1 MVSNG
6 KVSLMANKPADRN
19 NAEATPA
26 KGIRKVN
33 LADLQ
38 GSLSKRGRERFH
50 DPELAQ
56 ALREMLVDKSP
67 FVWET
72 AVVEGKNE
80 KQLNASRAKWR
91 SRAVSV
97 FTSLNAPENVGI
109 SISWTD
115 ANEMVIIPKEV
126 TA

>member
-1 MVSNG
+1 
-6 KVSLMANKPADRN
+6 MANKPADRN

-91 SRAVSV
+91 SRAVS
-97 FTSLNAPENVGI
+97 
-109 SISWTD
+109 